1 MKTKKQKKAE
11 LNNKI
16 KDVVENM
23 NTIFSNMQDNFKE
36 PDNEEI
42 LMKLKRDQE
51 FELKKLKKL
60 NLQYEILCQ

>member
-36 PDNEEI
+36 LDNEEI